1 MVGFSHMTYPNN
13 GIINKMSRKDVQ
25 KVLKNVLNTVGGF

>member
-1 MVGFSHMTYPNN
+1 MVGVSHMNYPNN
-13 GIINKMSRKDVQ
+13 GIINKMSRTDVQ